1 MKVLITGT
9 SKGIG
14 KAVTNK
20 FLSMGFTVY
29 GIDKLPKVIDN
40 VNYIHYECDINS
52 KDLPVINDLDIIIN
66 NAGTQEV
73 NQIENNLLGA
83 INITEYYLSI
93 NKNIKSILFNASA
106 SSITGSE
113 FPMYVASKAGLVGYM
128 RNLAIRLAKKKIT
141 VNAISFGGI
150 MTESNKVV
158 IEDKKLWD
166 EIMKVTPL
174 KKWTTLEEASE
185 WMYFLTVVNTSATGE
200 NFLVDNGE
208 GKLNQNFVWKD

>member
-1 MKVLITGT
+1 
-9 SKGIG
+9 
-14 KAVTNK
+14 
-20 FLSMGFTVY
+20 
-29 GIDKLPKVIDN
+29 
-40 VNYIHYECDINS
+40 
-52 KDLPVINDLDIIIN
+52 
-66 NAGTQEV
+66 
-73 NQIENNLLGA
+73 
-83 INITEYYLSI
+83 
-93 NKNIKSILFNASA
+93 
-106 SSITGSE
+106 
-113 FPMYVASKAGLVGYM
+113 MYVASKAGLVGYM

-150 MTESNKVV
+150 LTESNKVV